1 MILTSVES
9 KVENLNLRICVS
21 DFSRLA
27 AKKGPQDAE
36 TRIEIYAGLSLF
48 MQG

>member
-1 MILTSVES
+1 MILTAVES
-9 KVENLNLRICVS
+9 KVENLNLKICVS
-21 DFSRLA
+21 DFNRLG

-36 TRIEIYAGLSLF
+36 TQIEINAGLSLF